1 MSWLMLAAGA
11 AMSPVTAEHALP
23 DRYIRVGDLAV
34 APGHETIVIGRLPSG
49 RDAVL
54 VGQDDAR
61 RMVRNR
67 LPALAF
73 ALRYDSP
80 VSLVHQRAETAAP
93 LACMATRED
102 LAPGQPILAENVEAI
117 PCSRRAVAPGL
128 GYDADRSTPVA
139 RAPIPAGSYL
149 GPLRVPKTA
158 PVASGQAMSLR
169 FVSGPVVVER
179 EVVALQPGFPGS
191 NAFVRTAEGE
201 VISARV
207 ARDDE

>member
-1 MSWLMLAAGA
+1 
-11 AMSPVTAEHALP
+11 MSPVAAEHALP

-34 APGHETIVIGRLPSG
+34 APGHEAVVIGRLPSG

-54 VGQDDAR
+54 VDRDDAR

-67 LPALAF
+67 LPSLAF

-80 VSLVHQRAETAAP
+80 VNLVHQRAEAGP
-93 LACMATRED
+93 SGACLATRED
-102 LAPGQPILAENVEAI
+102 LAPGQPVLAENVEAI
-117 PCSRRAVAPGL
+117 PCSGRPVAAGL
-128 GYDADRSTPVA
+128 GYDADRATPVA
-139 RAPIPAGSYL
+139 RLPIPAGSYL
-149 GPLRVPKTA
+149 GPLRVRRSA

-207 ARDDE
+207 AADDE